1 MISYKFPKYDRLLE
15 IKKEETKFD
24 FDEIKSRI
32 NKSKELLDEFYNNKD
47 KTKKFSYLWK
57 QYDPF
62 SAVDPPPQII

>member
-32 NKSKELLDEFYNNKD
+32 KEYKEL
-47 KTKKFSYLWK
+47 
-57 QYDPF
+57 
-62 SAVDPPPQII
+62 